1 MFPYASSQSS
11 NSLENNKSAEMLFE
25 LSDYL
30 NFSAIELQEQCLSPT
45 SEHLQNHFLLQE
57 DGDQVNEKNI
67 GSCSKKVGRK
77 LAKSASKKSSI
88 KVAFKTK
95 SELEILDDGYKWRK
109 YGKKK
114 ELLSMLHRG
123 MPSKEESRKT
133 IRRRKLC
140 DNNLRGHPQ
149 P

>member
-114 ELLSMLHRG
+114 VKNSPNPRNYID
-123 MPSKEESRKT
+123 PVCKK
-133 IRRRKLC
+133 
-140 DNNLRGHPQ
+140 
-149 P
+149 